1 MTEHEKRDPGNLFPM
16 RLTSIE
22 KFHFFDDS
30 QEFPN
35 NLFCRIRLEG
45 HVDRELALDAIRFF
59 ESRHPLI
66 NAVVRQSG
74 KRLVWDGYI
83 PPSQTV
89 RWTDQSQP
97 PGFERLDLQ
106 QCPGV
111 QLLFRVADDETEIW
125 VHAHHATLDGGAGIQ
140 IANEWLAAYA
150 NLATGKPAE
159 HGIPKLDSEL
169 LRKRSS
175 LNLFSWNY
183 LQHLYKQPI
192 ALFGASKFL
201 FRKFGLLTQSIF
213 HRSAPVVL
221 HDEYPTILGRWI
233 EADVLDSL
241 RAQAKQHGVM
251 LNTVMIAQLYLAIWN
266 WRTKHQFGR
275 PDDWLRILMPMSI
288 RGMGD
293 RRLSAANRSAVVQI
307 DRRPADFANTEQ
319 LLKGLDREVGIIRNW
334 QLNKIFLI
342 AIRSMSVIPG
352 WLRSSAKNDK
362 FRGTMVF
369 TNLGTPFSRNKR
381 LKSAGGIVAGN
392 LKLIEFDWVGPIRKG
407 IGVNLSVQQHD
418 DRIRLSMHVD
428 PRQVDVPVAEELFD
442 AYVDRLR
449 NHPF

>member
-1 MTEHEKRDPGNLFPM
+1 MTEHEKRSPGKLFPM

-45 HVDRELALDAIRFF
+45 KVDRDKALEAIRFF
-59 ESRHPLI
+59 ESRHPLLNTI
-66 NAVVRQSG
+66 VQQRGN
-74 KRLVWDGYI
+74 RLVWDGHL
-83 PPSQTV
+83 PPSQTI
-89 RWTDQSQP
+89 RWADFSQP

-106 QCPGV
+106 QRPGV
-111 QLLFRVADDETEIW
+111 QLLFRVGENETEIW

-150 NLATGKPAE
+150 NLVAGQPVE
-159 HGIPKLDSEL
+159 QGIPRLDRDL
-169 LRKRSS
+169 LLKRSS
-175 LNLFSWNY
+175 LNLLSWSY

-221 HDEYPTILGRWI
+221 HDAFPTILSRWI
-233 EADVLDSL
+233 EPDVVDSL

-251 LNTVMIAQLYLAIWN
+251 LNTVLLAHLYITIWH

-293 RRLSAANRSAVVQI
+293 RRLSATNRSAVVQI
-307 DRRPADFANTEQ
+307 DRRPADFENTQQ
-319 LLKGLDREVGIIRNW
+319 LLQGLDREVGIIRNW
-334 QLNKIFLI
+334 HLNKMFLI
-342 AIRSMSVIPG
+342 AIRTMSVFPG
-352 WLRSSAKNDK
+352 WLRSSAENDK
-362 FRGTMVF
+362 YRGTIIF
-369 TNLGTPFSRNKR
+369 TNLGTPFSRNRR
-381 LKSAGGIVAGN
+381 LKSSEGIVAGN
-392 LKLIEFDWVGPIRKG
+392 LKLVEFDWVGPIRKG
-407 IGVNLSVQQHD
+407 IGVNVSVQQHD
-418 DRIRLSMHVD
+418 NRMRLSMHVD

-442 AYVDRLR
+442 AYVDRLE
-449 NHPF
+449 NYPF